1 MNAPIQRYKY
11 NVKISLSD
19 HVITSIVVK
28 SIIYHFFDYRAIT
41 VRRHNYRAIKR
52 RSGDYRTFFVNFRNN
67 RDNQTMIVSHGD

>member
-11 NVKISLSD
+11 NVKISD